1 MNIEQ
6 AINKG
11 MELKQKNIRYSM
23 YGSRVGTDG
32 TADCSGF
39 VYTCLVS
46 GGATKLN
53 YVPNTDSLH
62 SFLINN
68 GFKLI
73 AESTEWT
80 AKRGDVVI
88 FGKKGSSGGANGHV
102 VLFIEQYKVIH
113 CTYKSETANG
123 VYIESDENA
132 CPYNWYFY
140 VYRLSNNTPT
150 YKQPVNNSVNNSNY
164 VTTFAKEVINGVYGN
179 GENRKNNI
187 YNAVQ
192 SEVNNI
198 VNKRSLKNNHV
209 TQMAKR
215 VIQGK
220 YGNGENRKNN
230 IFNEIQNEVNRILK
244 G

>member
-1 MNIEQ
+1 MNIEK

-11 MELKQKNIRYSM
+11 MELKNKNIRYSM

-39 VYTCLVS
+39 IYTCLVS

-62 SFLINN
+62 SFLVNN

-80 AKRGDVVI
+80 AKRGDIVI
-88 FGKKGSSGGANGHV
+88 FGKKGNSGGANGHV
-102 VLFIEQYKVIH
+102 VMFIEQYKVIH
-113 CTYKSETANG
+113 CTYKSQNANG
-123 VYIESDENA
+123 IYIESDENA

-140 VYRLSNNTPT
+140 VYRLSS

-164 VTTFAKEVINGVYGN
+164 LTTFAKEVMKGKYGN
-179 GENRKNNI
+179 GNNRIENI
-187 YNAVQ
+187 YNTIQ
-192 SEVNNI
+192 NEVNNI
-198 VNKRSLKNNHV
+198 LNKQNVQNNYI
-209 TQMAKR
+209 TEIAKD
-215 VIQGK
+215 VINGK
-220 YGNGENRKNN
+220 YGNGEERKNN
-230 IFNEIQNEVNRILK
+230 LYNAIQDRVNKLL
-244 G
+244 

>member
-11 MELKQKNIRYSM
+11 FELKNRNIHYSM
-23 YGSRVGTDG
+23 NGSRVGVDG

-39 VYTCLVS
+39 IYTCLVS
-46 GGATKLN
+46 GGAKPLN

-62 SFLINN
+62 SFLLNN

-73 AESTEWT
+73 VESSEWS

-88 FGKKGSSGGANGHV
+88 FGKKGNSGGAKGHV

-113 CTYKSETANG
+113 CTYKSKSENG
-123 VYIESDENA
+123 VYVESDEVA

-140 VYRLSNNTPT
+140 VYRLQNNTQS
-150 YKQPVNNSVNNSNY
+150 YKQTVNNSVNNSNY
-164 VTTFAKEVINGVYGN
+164 VNTFAKEVINGIYGN
-179 GENRKNNI
+179 GESRKNNI
-187 YNAVQ
+187 YNVVQ

-198 VNKRSLKNNHV
+198 INKHTLKNNHV
-209 TQMAKR
+209 TQMAMR

-220 YGNGENRKNN
+220 YGNGD
-230 IFNEIQNEVNRILK
+230 
-244 G
+244 